1 MGRVFLSPE
10 PKSMFTVNAGEAI
23 VINLG
28 VPMSTN
34 GEEVEVDLVSRG
46 IGFMNFDESS
56 MEL

>member
-1 MGRVFLSPE
+1 MSPE

-23 VINLG
+23 VINIG
-28 VPMSTN
+28 DPVSTN
-34 GEEVEVDLVSRG
+34 GEEVEVDLVSGG

>member
-1 MGRVFLSPE
+1 MSPE
-10 PKSMFTVNAGEAI
+10 PKSIFTVNAGEAI